1 MIWMLVVVAI
11 VAAVLAL
18 VWVARRSRRRRRGS
32 SVGDALSFI
41 NQWYDGVL
49 DQQTTQRAAGADEQT
64 IKQLIG
70 EFDSSYDE
78 GGLAAETLAKIG
90 EPAVPYLIEA
100 IQLKDGYK
108 FAWGTVALEKMGRQA
123 KAAIPIL
130 QKIANDP
137 AQKQNRRTEALET
150 IAKIRRG

>member
-1 MIWMLVVVAI
+1 MWMVIGLVIVIAICVIVV
-11 VAAVLAL
+11 
-18 VWVARRSRRRRRGS
+18 RSRSRQKQGQPQ
-32 SVGDALSFI
+32 DPMAAI

-49 DQQTTQRAAGADEQT
+49 DRQTYDRAGNADET
-64 IKQLIG
+64 EIKRLVE

-100 IQLKDGYK
+100 IQVKDGYR
-108 FAWGTVALEKMGRQA
+108 FAWGTTALEKMGRKA
-123 KAAIPIL
+123 KAAIPTL

-137 AQKQNRRTEALET
+137 TQKQNRRTEALET
-150 IAKIRRG
+150 IEKIRKG